1 MKDLSFKHIGSLA
14 VPAIVSGITEPIL
27 SATDAAVVG
36 NIPVNATE
44 ALAAVGVVGAL
55 LSTLIWVLAQTR
67 SAIATIVAQNLGAGK
82 INSLKG
88 FPGQAIVFNVSL
100 GIIVLL
106 ITSVFV
112 EEIFGLLNASGL
124 VLEYS
129 TRYYN
134 IRVWGFPFTLFVF
147 AVFGVFRGLQ
157 NTFYPMIVAGSGAL
171 INIVLDFVFVFG
183 LGPIPAM
190 GIEGAAWASLMAQIL
205 MAIAV
210 LWLYIL
216 KTPLNLNLGKSL
228 HFEIRRLL
236 SMTWHLILRSLA
248 LNAVLILAVREA
260 NAISPQAMAAHTIA
274 INIWL
279 FSAFFIDGFG
289 AAGNLIGGKLLGA
302 KRYYDLWVLTK
313 KVNGYNLIVAGF
325 LMLVGGL
332 TYVPLGRVF
341 AQDPVVLPQFYG
353 VFFILVLIQPFNAL
367 AFTLDAIFKG
377 LGEMAFLR
385 NSLFI
390 AAIFGFGPWIL
401 LTHYYNW
408 GLKGIWWALLAW
420 IVCRALILMFKYRKD
435 YYPLALTMKN

>member
-14 VPAIVSGITEPIL
+14 VPAIISGITEPIL

-82 INSLKG
+82 IKSLKG
-88 FPGQAIVFNVSL
+88 FTGQAIVFNVCL
-100 GIIVLL
+100 GIVVLL

-112 EEIFGLLNASGL
+112 KEIFGLLNASGL

-129 TRYYN
+129 MNYYN

-190 GIEGAAWASLMAQIL
+190 GIEGAAWASLIAQIL
-205 MAIAV
+205 MALAV

-216 KTPLNLNLGKSL
+216 KTPLNLNLGKQL

-236 SMTWHLILRSLA
+236 NMTGHLILRSLA
-248 LNAVLILAVREA
+248 LNAVLIWPCVKPMRLALRLWRH
-260 NAISPQAMAAHTIA
+260 IQSR
-274 INIWL
+274 
-279 FSAFFIDGFG
+279 
-289 AAGNLIGGKLLGA
+289 LI
-302 KRYYDLWVLTK
+302 
-313 KVNGYNLIVAGF
+313 
-325 LMLVGGL
+325 
-332 TYVPLGRVF
+332 
-341 AQDPVVLPQFYG
+341 YG
-353 VFFILVLIQPFNAL
+353 SFQPFL
-367 AFTLDAIFKG
+367 SMDLVRQAI
-377 LGEMAFLR
+377 
-385 NSLFI
+385 
-390 AAIFGFGPWIL
+390 
-401 LTHYYNW
+401 
-408 GLKGIWWALLAW
+408 
-420 IVCRALILMFKYRKD
+420 
-435 YYPLALTMKN
+435 